1 MTGGGVEGVAL
12 DAELRQR
19 VAHLETRMSE
29 SDRAV
34 AVLERRLGDHQ
45 AEVGRR
51 FERLTVTLDRLEDSM
66 NALTWKVA
74 GSAFGGGGII
84 ALLVTFLQ
92 AVGV

>member
-1 MTGGGVEGVAL
+1 MDPATVL

-19 VAHLETRMSE
+19 VMRLEQRMIE
-29 SDRAV
+29 AERV
-34 AVLERRLGDHQ
+34 TAVLEGRLGDHQ

-84 ALLVTFLQ
+84 ALIVTLLQ
-92 AVGV
+92 ALDV